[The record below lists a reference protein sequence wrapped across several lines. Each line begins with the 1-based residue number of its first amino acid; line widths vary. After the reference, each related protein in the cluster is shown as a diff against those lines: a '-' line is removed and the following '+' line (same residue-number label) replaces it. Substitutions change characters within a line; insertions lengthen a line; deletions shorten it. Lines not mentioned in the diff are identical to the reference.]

1 MKLNNKVPSQTLI
14 NRKKYSV
21 LCSLLR
27 GSSVTANPEYLT
39 PGGVEALN
47 DLEQEGICFLDKT
60 GIQASG
66 IKHGEAVID
75 PGDSM
80 GRYRIV
86 NGKQGLAQEMADQLE
101 K

>member
-1 MKLNNKVPSQTLI
+1 MNIRSKAPSQTLI

-27 GSSVTANPEYLT
+27 GSSVTANSEYLT

-47 DLEQEGICFLDKT
+47 DLEREGICFLDKD
-60 GIQASG
+60 GIQVDA
-66 IKHGEAVID
+66 D
-75 PGDSM
+75 PGDAL
-80 GRYRIV
+80 GRYRMV

>member
-1 MKLNNKVPSQTLI
+1 MNISNKVPSQTLI

-27 GSSVTANPEYLT
+27 GSSVTANPEYLM
-39 PGGVEALN
+39 PGDIEALI
-47 DLEQEGICFLDKT
+47 DLKQEGICFLDKT
-60 GIQASG
+60 GIQA
-66 IKHGEAVID
+66 KAD
-75 PGDSM
+75 AGDAM

>member
-1 MKLNNKVPSQTLI
+1 MNICNKVPSQTLI

-27 GSSVTANPEYLT
+27 GSSVTTNPEYLT

-47 DLEQEGICFLDKT
+47 DLEREGICFLDKD
-60 GIQASG
+60 GIQVDA
-66 IKHGEAVID
+66 D
-75 PGDSM
+75 PGDAL
-80 GRYRIV
+80 GRYRMV
-86 NGKQGLAQEMADQLE
+86 HGKQGLAQEMADQLE

>member
-60 GIQASG
+60 GIQA
-66 IKHGEAVID
+66 KAD
-75 PGDSM
+75 AGDAM

>member
-1 MKLNNKVPSQTLI
+1 MKTCNKMPSQTLI

-27 GSSVTANPEYLT
+27 GSSVTANPEYLS

-60 GIQASG
+60 AVYKRKLMQAMPWVVTG
-66 IKHGEAVID
+66 W
-75 PGDSM
+75 
-80 GRYRIV
+80 
-86 NGKQGLAQEMADQLE
+86 
-101 K
+101 